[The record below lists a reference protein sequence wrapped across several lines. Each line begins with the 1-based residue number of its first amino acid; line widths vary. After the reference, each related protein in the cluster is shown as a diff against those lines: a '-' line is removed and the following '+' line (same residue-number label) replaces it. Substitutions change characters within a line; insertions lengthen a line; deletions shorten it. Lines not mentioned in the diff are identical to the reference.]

1 MTNFV
6 KLLTATALVALVGA
20 CAQQEEPAPM
30 PMEQPIYSKDGR
42 VIGMR
47 PMVTASGDDCDPNQ
61 ITGQAAGLDAEDEC
75 FDDRTQGTLSP
86 NSGGGFTVDTDG
98 DGIPDSDG

>member
-1 MTNFV
+1 MTNSV

-30 PMEQPIYSKDGR
+30 PMDTPIYSKDGR

-47 PMVTASGDDCDPNQ
+47 PMVTSDPSCSPQ
-61 ITGQAAGLDAEDEC
+61 DVTGQPAGLDAEADC
-75 FDDRTQGTLSP
+75 FDDRTQGTVSQ
-86 NSGGGFTVDTDG
+86 SGGFTVDTDG